1 MTSRAIIRE
10 GDPTSHGGTVLEGF
24 PSLAFY
30 GKRAAGIGHRGYCPQ
45 CKQDFLII
53 EGASNRRHMGRGIA
67 VEGMRTS
74 CGATL
79 IATQQQAK
87 IQVAFGDSAGA
98 APGSGADAHAPS
110 YDVLDLEYYFV
121 AVHEDGSAAN
131 LTYRI
136 DSGVDKLHEG
146 IVGPDGRTVA
156 VPVERLGEATFW
168 TAAQ

>member
-24 PSLAFY
+24 AGLSFY
-30 GKRAAGIGHRGYCPQ
+30 GRQAAGIGHRGYCPQ

-53 EGASNRRHMGRGIA
+53 EGAPNRRHMGRGLA

-79 IATQQQAK
+79 IATQHQAT
-87 IQVAFGDSAGA
+87 IQVAIGNPTGA
-98 APGSGADAHAPS
+98 ASGGSAAHACA

-121 AVHEDGSAAN
+121 AVREDGSPAN
-131 LTYRI
+131 LSYRI
-136 DSGVDKLHEG
+136 DAGVEKLHEG
-146 IVGPDGRTVA
+146 ILGPDGRTTA
-156 VPVERLGEATFW
+156 LPLDRPGEAIFW
-168 TAAQ
+168 MARQ